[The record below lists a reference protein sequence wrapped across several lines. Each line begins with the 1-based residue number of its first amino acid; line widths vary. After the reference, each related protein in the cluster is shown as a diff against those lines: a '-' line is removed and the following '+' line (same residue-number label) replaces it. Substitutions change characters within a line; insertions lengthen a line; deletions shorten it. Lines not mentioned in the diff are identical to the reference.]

1 MNVKNAHGAW
11 SMARALALAGAS
23 LSAGDAIAQEAA
35 APDSKMLP
43 AIVVEG
49 ATIDTVAKTK
59 PKAPK
64 KAPASAE
71 PVAAKKQSAPSAPA
85 TPAAEPQDGGAL
97 EASAPPATEPGTDE
111 SLAGVPTRKLGSPVS
126 VVTGAEL
133 KARQI
138 RNAADALRSLPG
150 VTVDSS
156 GGPGQLTQ
164 VRIRGAEANQ
174 TLVIIDGVEAND
186 TSSGEF
192 DFSNLS
198 AEDIERI
205 EVLRGVQSGLYGS
218 RAIGGVI
225 NIVTRGGKGPLTFRG
240 RAEGGSF
247 GTRDVAGNVS
257 AGNDRGYFSAGY
269 NFQKTDG
276 FNIAP
281 EGTEDDGFERRTFNA
296 RAGVSIVEGISV
308 DFNLRHSRTVSEFD
322 DFGGP
327 PLALQT
333 AIDADN
339 IADANIWMGGAKLTW
354 EMFGGGLTHVV
365 GGNFNSGEFSSESP
379 FFTATNDN
387 DRNRF
392 YYLATGRL
400 DQPDAGLRHILSGLV
415 EQERETFTP
424 ISLFTDPTERERERV
439 AYAAEYRGEFFD
451 RLFPIAS
458 VRHED
463 NDTFE
468 DFTSWKTA
476 LSVDLHEYGLRPHA
490 SAGTAFALPGMFQ
503 QFGFVVGEFIGNPN
517 LVPEESFSWD
527 AGIEFMLVS
536 GKASLDVTYFEANL
550 QNEIIGFGNSVI
562 NLTGESER
570 QGIEVAARAILMPGL
585 VLSGAYTWLE
595 ATDPTG
601 LAQIRRPEHTG
612 RVALDYAIDKG
623 RGNLHI
629 GAIYNGQARDSAFF
643 FDPTVPPFGFF
654 GSEFV
659 TLDDYVLVNVAA
671 SYELTPGVELFGRVE
686 NALNEDYQQ
695 VFGYETAD
703 IAAYAGLKFTYVEE
717 GTRAW
722 AEGR

>member
-1 MNVKNAHGAW
+1 MDVKNARCAW
-11 SMARALALAGAS
+11 MMTCALVTTGVS
-23 LSAGDAIAQEAA
+23 AIAGSAVAQEVS
-35 APDSKMLP
+35 APDAEILP

-59 PKAPK
+59 PKAKAPTQASAEKPAAAPK
-64 KAPASAE
+64 KAG
-71 PVAAKKQSAPSAPA
+71 APSAPTA
-85 TPAAEPQDGGAL
+85 SVDAVGGESDTPSEQ
-97 EASAPPATEPGTDE
+97 PGTDDAV
-111 SLAGVPTRKLGSPVS
+111 AGVTARKLGYPVS
-126 VVTGAEL
+126 VVTGAQL
-133 KARQI
+133 KAQQI

-240 RAEGGSF
+240 RTEGGSF
-247 GTRDVAGNVS
+247 GTRDVAGSVS

-269 NFQKTDG
+269 NIRKTEG

-281 EGTEDDGFERRTFNA
+281 QGSEDDGFDRRTFNA
-296 RAGVSIVEGISV
+296 RGGVSIVQGVSV
-308 DFNLRHSRTVSEFD
+308 DFNLRHSRTISDFD

-339 IADANIWMGGAKLTW
+339 TADANIWMGGAKVTW
-354 EMFGGGLTHVV
+354 QMFGGGLTHVL

-379 FFTATNDN
+379 FFSAINEN

-392 YYLATGRL
+392 YYLSTARL

-415 EQERETFTP
+415 EKERETFTP
-424 ISLFTDPTERERERV
+424 FSGFTDPVERERDRV
-439 AYAAEYRGEFFD
+439 AYAAEYRGEYLD
-451 RLFPIAS
+451 RFFPIAS

-463 NDTFE
+463 NDSFA

-476 LSVDLHEYGLRPHA
+476 LSIDLHEMGLRPHA

-503 QFGFVVGEFIGNPN
+503 QFGFVVGQFVGNPN
-517 LVPEESFSWD
+517 LVPEESFGWD
-527 AGIEFMLVS
+527 VGMEFMLIS
-536 GKASLDVTYFEANL
+536 GRASLDVTYFEANL
-550 QNEIIGFGNSVI
+550 ENEIIGFGNSVI
-562 NLTGESER
+562 NLPGESER
-570 QGIEVAARAILMPGL
+570 RGIEVAARAILMPGL
-585 VLSGAYTWLE
+585 VLSGAYTWLD

-612 RVALDYAIDKG
+612 RVDLDYTFDNG
-623 RGNLHI
+623 RGKMHL
-629 GAIYNGQARDSAFF
+629 GAIYNGRSPDAAFF
-643 FDPTVPPFGFF
+643 FDPAPPPWGTF
-654 GSEFV
+654 GSTLV
-659 TLDDYVLVNVAA
+659 TLDDYLLLNVSA
-671 SYELTPGVELFGRVE
+671 SYELSSGIEVFGRVE

-703 IAAYAGLKFTYVEE
+703 IAAYAGLRFTYVEE
-717 GTRAW
+717 ATRAW

>member
-1 MNVKNAHGAW
+1 MDVKNA
-11 SMARALALAGAS
+11 RCALMMTCALVTTGVSGVAAT
-23 LSAGDAIAQEAA
+23 AVAQEVAA
-35 APDSKMLP
+35 QETEILP

-49 ATIDTVAKTK
+49 AAIDTVARKK

-64 KAPASAE
+64 
-71 PVAAKKQSAPSAPA
+71 SAPA
-85 TPAAEPQDGGAL
+85 AQQTTPPKNQAASTDTSPAIEV
-97 EASAPPATEPGTDE
+97 EAVEADATPGQPGTDNNV
-111 SLAGVPTRKLGSPVS
+111 AGVTVRKLGTPVS
-126 VVTGAEL
+126 VVTGAQL
-133 KARQI
+133 KAQQI
-138 RNAADALRSLPG
+138 RNAADALRGLPG

-240 RAEGGSF
+240 RVEGGSF

-257 AGNDRGYFSAGY
+257 AGNERGYFSAGY
-269 NFQKTDG
+269 NLQESNG
-276 FNIAP
+276 FNISP
-281 EGTEDDGFERRTFNA
+281 FGSEDDGFERRTFNA
-296 RAGVSIVEGISV
+296 RGGVSIVQGISV
-308 DFNLRHSRTVSEFD
+308 DFNLRHSRTIADFD

-333 AIDADN
+333 AIDAEN
-339 IADANIWMGGAKLTW
+339 VADANIWMGGGKVTW

-379 FFTATNDN
+379 FFTAVNEN

-392 YYLATGRL
+392 YYLSTARL
-400 DQPDAGLRHILSGLV
+400 DQPDAGLRHVLSGLV
-415 EQERETFTP
+415 EKERETFTP
-424 ISLFTDPTERERERV
+424 FSGFTDPIERERERV
-439 AYAAEYRGEFFD
+439 AYAAEYRGEYLD
-451 RLFPIAS
+451 RFFPIAS

-463 NDTFE
+463 NDVFA

-476 LSVDLHEYGLRPHA
+476 LSIDLHEIGLRPHA

-503 QFGFVVGEFIGNPN
+503 QFGFVVGQFVGNPN
-517 LVPEESFSWD
+517 LVPEESFGWD
-527 AGIEFMLVS
+527 VGMEFMLVS
-536 GKASLDVTYFEANL
+536 GRASLDVTYFEANL
-550 QNEIIGFGNSVI
+550 ENEIIGFGNSVI
-562 NLTGESER
+562 NLAGESER
-570 QGIEVAARAILMPGL
+570 KGIEVAARAILMPGL

-612 RVALDYAIDKG
+612 RVDLDYAFDNG
-623 RGNLHI
+623 RGKIHV
-629 GAIYNGQARDSAFF
+629 GAIYNGRAPDAAFF
-643 FDPTVPPFGFF
+643 FDPAPAPWGTF
-654 GSEFV
+654 GSTLV
-659 TLDDYVLVNVAA
+659 TLDDYVLLNVAA
-671 SYELTPGVELFGRVE
+671 SYELMPGVELYGRVE

-703 IAAYAGLKFTYVEE
+703 IAAYAGFRFTYVEE
-717 GTRAW
+717 ATRAW